1 MTYYNKL
8 TSAAILCFSASAVSA
23 PPTLSFEQRDITN
36 VGWSVEYMGCDYNS
50 NTDTATYHYDMS
62 VDGSEKDLS
71 HWVLGIPSDVVATGS
86 TGGNTTSTGLDPTT
100 GLYGFKWDDGQ
111 DKGTTSSYSISFN
124 GNCSEGTIEYSV
136 KGGTY
141 FAIGNTTGPSDDG
154 GNPQTTTYSISGL
167 VYLDANGNGQYDVDE
182 PTIAN
187 ATVILSDTSG
197 SQQAVMYSDALGYYS
212 FSGLANGDYDITI
225 PSDTTDEGDFNETL
239 TEYFNANHETMTANL
254 NGQDLLDVNFGY
266 QISMT
271 DIVDDINTDD
281 PDNDGYSFAGS
292 GKTIGYWKHQH
303 SVAIKGRGRA
313 HVDATTL
320 TAYLNAIENAWLADT
335 FVFTSDLFVSSFDI
349 LSARTS
355 DANELLLKQL
365 LACELNFM
373 DSRGLGDNLALQGLL
388 LAWSEYVSYYNYL
401 YSREEILAVKDLLDM
416 VNNSG
421 E

>member
-1 MTYYNKL
+1 MKYYKKL
-8 TSAAILCFSASAVSA
+8 ASAAILCFSASAISA

-36 VGWSVEYMGCDYNS
+36 VGWSVEYMGCEYNS
-50 NTDTATYHYDMS
+50 DNDTATYHYDMS

-71 HWVLGIPSDVVATGS
+71 HWVLGIASDIVVTGS

-154 GNPQTTTYSISGL
+154 NPQSTTYSISGL

-182 PTIAN
+182 PTISN
-187 ATVILSDTSG
+187 ASVILFDASG
-197 SQQAVMYSDALGYYS
+197 NQQAVMYSDGLGYYS
-212 FSGLANGDYDITI
+212 FSGLVNGDYDVTI
-225 PSDTTDEGDFNETL
+225 PNETADESDFNETL
-239 TEYFNANHETMTANL
+239 SEYFHANNSVISTTINE
-254 NGQDLLDVNFGY
+254 QDVTDVNFGY
-266 QISMT
+266 QVSLT

-281 PDNDGYSFAGS
+281 PDNDGYSFTGS
-292 GKTIGYWKHQH
+292 GKTIGFWKHQH

-313 HVDATTL
+313 HVDSITL
-320 TAYLNAIENAWLADT
+320 TAYLNAIEEAWLADP
-335 FVFTSDLFVSSFDI
+335 FVFTSDLFGSSFDI

-365 LACELNFM
+365 LACELNYM
-373 DSRGLGDNLALQGLL
+373 DSRGISDNLALQGLL
-388 LAWSEYVSYYNYL
+388 LAWSEYISYYNYL
-401 YSREEILAVKDLLDM
+401 YSREEILAVKDMLDM
-416 VNNSG
+416 INNSG